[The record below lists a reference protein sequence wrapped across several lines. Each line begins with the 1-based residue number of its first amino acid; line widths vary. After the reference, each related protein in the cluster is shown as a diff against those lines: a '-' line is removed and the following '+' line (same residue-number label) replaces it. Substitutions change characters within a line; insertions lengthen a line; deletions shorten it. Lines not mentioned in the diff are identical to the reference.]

1 MDETGKRKWVYP
13 RKPKGKFTNYR
24 DYVTYLLLAIF
35 FTLPF
40 VKINHNPFLLFNV
53 IDRKFLFSDS
63 RFIFRIF
70 HLALGAVTSVIFV
83 MLFTVVFGRIF
94 CGWLCPQTIF
104 MEGVFGK

>member
-1 MDETGKRKWVYP
+1 MNTQNSNFQAPELYEERFRNSVGTMDETGKRKWVYP

-53 IDRKFLFSDS
+53 IDRKF
-63 RFIFRIF
+63 FIFGQPF
-70 HLALGAVTSVIFV
+70 YLQDFSF
-83 MLFTVVFGRIF
+83 
-94 CGWLCPQTIF
+94 
-104 MEGVFGK
+104 